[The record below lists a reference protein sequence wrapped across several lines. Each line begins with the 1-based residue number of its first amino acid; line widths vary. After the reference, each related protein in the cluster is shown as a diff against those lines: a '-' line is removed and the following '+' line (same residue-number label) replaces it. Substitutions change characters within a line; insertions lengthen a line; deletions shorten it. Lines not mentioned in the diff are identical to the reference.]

1 LKRSNAFTTIAQ
13 LTTISESEL
22 VAGLKAHNKSSLEYL
37 YDRYSAAL
45 YGTINRIIPDE
56 AIAEEVLHD
65 AFLRIWDRIGSYDSE
80 KGRLFTWML
89 NLTRNLA
96 IDKSRSKEM
105 SASRKTG
112 RLEKLV
118 GRENEETVGQGEDFI
133 GLAEVL
139 SGLPAEQKFV
149 VEFLYLKGY
158 TQSELADESGIPLGT
173 VKTRLR
179 LAMITLRTLLKVK

>member
-1 LKRSNAFTTIAQ
+1 
-13 LTTISESEL
+13 
-22 VAGLKAHNKSSLEYL
+22 
-37 YDRYSAAL
+37 
-45 YGTINRIIPDE
+45 
-56 AIAEEVLHD
+56 
-65 AFLRIWDRIGSYDSE
+65 
-80 KGRLFTWML
+80 ML

-105 SASRKTG
+105 SASRKTA

-118 GRENEETVGQGEDFI
+118 GREDEETVGQGEDFI

-139 SGLPAEQKFV
+139 SGLPADQKFV

>member
-1 LKRSNAFTTIAQ
+1 MLPKGLYYSTTSQPHYFTTIAK
-13 LTTISESEL
+13 LTTISETNL
-22 VAGLKAHNKSSLEYL
+22 IAGLRAHNKSSLEYL

-45 YGTINRIIPDE
+45 YGAIARIIPDE

-118 GRENEETVGQGEDFI
+118 GRENEETVGQGED
-133 GLAEVL
+133 
-139 SGLPAEQKFV
+139 
-149 VEFLYLKGY
+149 
-158 TQSELADESGIPLGT
+158 
-173 VKTRLR
+173 
-179 LAMITLRTLLKVK
+179 